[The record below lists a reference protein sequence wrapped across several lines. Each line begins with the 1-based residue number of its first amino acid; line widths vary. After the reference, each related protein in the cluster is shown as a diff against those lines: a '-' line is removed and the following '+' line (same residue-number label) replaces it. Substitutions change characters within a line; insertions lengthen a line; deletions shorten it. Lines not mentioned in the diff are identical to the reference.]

1 MKFNDVSERPFGI
14 PMSQPA
20 RGKNMGLL
28 CLHSFIYLIGENLVL
43 GFLSLCPLA
52 LVSVFPLLR
61 YTVSSRVK
69 IPKFGQSHALSELP
83 SIHQLL
89 AVTETG
95 VFRWFYVRELVAML
109 CLSCCYFPRAAFVCF
124 P

>member
-14 PMSQPA
+14 PMPQPA
-20 RGKNMGLL
+20 CGKDMGLL

-52 LVSVFPLLR
+52 LVSVCPLLR

-69 IPKFGQSHALSELP
+69 IHKFGQSHAL
-83 SIHQLL
+83 I
-89 AVTETG
+89 
-95 VFRWFYVRELVAML
+95 
-109 CLSCCYFPRAAFVCF
+109 RAPKYSSALGCH
-124 P
+124 